1 MELTMYLY
9 QKLFTVV
16 LGFGLLTAC
25 ASTNPPDQQLTE
37 TQMVIQQAEQL
48 GATDYAPLEIRNANI
63 KLGLAREAVKN
74 EKYEKAIK
82 LAEHARVDAE
92 LAQAKARSGKAKKEV
107 AELRESIRVLKAEI
121 ERKKLITIS

>member
-1 MELTMYLY
+1 MNLY

-16 LGFGLLTAC
+16 IGFGLLTAC
-25 ASTNPPDQQLTE
+25 ASTNPPNQQLTE

-48 GATDYAPLEIRNANI
+48 GAEDYAPLEIRDANI
-63 KLGLAREAVKN
+63 KLALAREAV
-74 EKYEKAIK
+74 EDGKYEKAIK

-92 LAQAKARSGKAKKEV
+92 LAQIKSQSGKAKKEV

-121 ERKKLITIS
+121 ERNQNTD